1 MQGKVSKGNDS
12 KIGLIVHFKV
22 HYINSRQADC
32 SKEEIYVIPG
42 EKLLTRLEV
51 YNSLGVIAPQID
63 LQSDRRYNVTG

>member
-1 MQGKVSKGNDS
+1 M
-12 KIGLIVHFKV
+12 
-22 HYINSRQADC
+22 QADC